1 MKKGAFIV
9 LAAIVL
15 LLVVCETGVEINLN
29 TIKLATTNIV
39 KFESGLLG
47 NKSTGLL
54 TITWRWAIAKPEV
67 GDGII
72 VQRSTD
78 NNSYFDV
85 ETLKVIDTAMTY
97 KTSDSLYVRGG
108 TKLFYKLN
116 YLNGQNIEP
125 FDTIEVNLLPYISFK
140 AINNDTLLKDTLSFN
155 NDTLTV
161 TCRTIKNRKG
171 ELLTGYKVEV
181 YKGKVSTNIDS
192 VLNLVNPLD
201 SKEIT
206 TGASD
211 SVFTCTFA
219 ADTIKY
225 TKRSI
230 YTIKVAPKLP
240 VIEVIAGKALTLTDN
255 SLGFRAF
262 FRY

>member
-1 MKKGAFIV
+1 MKKSTFIV

-15 LLVVCETGVEINLN
+15 MLVVCETGVEINLN

-97 KTSDSLYVRGG
+97 KTSDSAYIKGSAKLY
-108 TKLFYKLN
+108 YKLN

-125 FDTIEVNLLPYISFK
+125 FDTIEVNLLPYISFL
-140 AINNDTLLKDTLSFN
+140 APAVDTYPMP

-161 TCRTIKNRKG
+161 TFRTIKNRKG

-206 TGASD
+206 TGAAD